1 MKFSR
6 PVLIAAIIIS
16 LIFTLSFIFLQILI
30 SRSVIILNDTNTI
43 LITPQLGDLDSTKI
57 SDELLQASQTPNLPG
72 VFSTGMVVHIF
83 QTGGDGLKIRS
94 FAGFEGIPV
103 YLGSEGE
110 EFEITAGPEIVDSKI
125 WWKIVSISNPQ
136 KSGWAVQEYLT
147 QQ

>member
-1 MKFSR
+1 MKLSR

-16 LIFTLSFIFLQILI
+16 LIFTLLFIIFQIIL
-30 SRSVIILNDTNTI
+30 SRSVIILNDKNTI
-43 LITPQLGDLDSTKI
+43 LITPHSGDLDTTKI
-57 SDELLQASQTPNLPG
+57 SDELIQASQTPNLPG

-94 FAGFEGIPV
+94 LAGFEGIPV

-110 EFEITAGPEIVDSKI
+110 EFEIIAGPEIIDSKI
-125 WWKIVSISNPQ
+125 WWRIVSISDPQ

>member
-16 LIFTLSFIFLQILI
+16 LIFTLSFIFFQIIL

-43 LITPQLGDLDSTKI
+43 LITPQTGNMDSTKS

-72 VFSTGMVVHIF
+72 VFSAGMVVHIH

-110 EFEITAGPEIVDSKI
+110 EFEITAGPEIIDSRI
-125 WWKIVSISNPQ
+125 WWKIVSISDPK

>member
-1 MKFSR
+1 MKLSR

-16 LIFTLSFIFLQILI
+16 LIFTLSFIFFQIII

-43 LITPQLGDLDSTKI
+43 LITPQLGDLDAAETSGK
-57 SDELLQASQTPNLPG
+57 LLQASQTPNLPG

-94 FAGFEGIPV
+94 TAGFEGIPV

-110 EFEITAGPEIVDSKI
+110 EFEIIAGPEIVDSKI
-125 WWKIVSISNPQ
+125 WWKIVSISDPQ

>member
-16 LIFTLSFIFLQILI
+16 LIFTLSFIFFQIII
-30 SRSVIILNDTNTI
+30 SRSVIILNENNAI
-43 LITPQLGDLDSTKI
+43 LITPQIGDLDSTKTG
-57 SDELLQASQTPNLPG
+57 DEYLQASQTPNLPG

-94 FAGFEGIPV
+94 FAGLEGIPV
-103 YLGSEGE
+103 YLGFEGE
-110 EFEITAGPEIVDSKI
+110 EFEIIAGPEIVDSKI
-125 WWKIVSISNPQ
+125 WWKIVSISDAK